1 MDPSTKI
8 WGWCDMD
15 TMMGNF
21 ERAFPWDVAEDFDI
35 LIPGQSEVGEAH
47 DHLLLFMP
55 GHLAFFRN
63 SAQFTA
69 QFLEFP
75 NFRNLQAFLHLPWVD
90 AAAGEFLTPSHYTEN
105 LLTDRSM

>member
-1 MDPSTKI
+1 
-8 WGWCDMD
+8 
-15 TMMGNF
+15 
-21 ERAFPWDVAEDFDI
+21 V
-35 LIPGQSEVGEAH
+35 
-47 DHLLLFMP
+47 
-55 GHLAFFRN
+55 
-63 SAQFTA
+63 